1 MRKRAL
7 IRAAITEVG
16 QAGSL
21 DVTVS
26 QIACGAVSRP
36 LWHIIIRSKD
46 QILLAAMRHI
56 LREFG
61 ACALHGIT
69 RAEAPQER
77 IKAIIAAS
85 FTPQQFDR
93 DVVAAW
99 LAFYVQAQNSPE
111 AARLLRVYAYRLD
124 SNLVFDLRKLVGEG
138 AARRIAQGL
147 ASMIDGF
154 YIRCALQDWAPD
166 PGDARAL
173 VEEYLDMSLAREA
186 GRDDA
191 TSEHPHSHG
200 RQLNGRS
207 SQMVRALAA
216 PPHLR
221 ASLNLLP
228 VREYLHRLAALRAA
242 PPASCLGS
250 CRADARL

>member
-1 MRKRAL
+1 MPKVGMAAMRKGAL

-26 QIACGAVSRP
+26 QIAVRAGVSSA
-36 LWHIIIRSKD
+36 LAHHYFGSKD

-61 ACALHGIT
+61 VSARRGIA
-69 RAEAPQER
+69 RAKEPRER
-77 IKAIIAAS
+77 IEAIIAAS

-93 DVVAAW
+93 EIVAAW
-99 LAFYVQAQNSPE
+99 LAFYVQAQNSCD

-124 SNLVFDLRKLVGEG
+124 SNLVFDLRKLVSEG

-154 YIRCALQDWAPD
+154 YIRCALQDCAPD
-166 PGDARAL
+166 PRDARAL
-173 VEEYLDMSLAREA
+173 VEEYLDMSLEREA
-186 GRDDA
+186 GRKSA
-191 TSEHPHSHG
+191 GPGMVVG
-200 RQLNGRS
+200 RG
-207 SQMVRALAA
+207 
-216 PPHLR
+216 
-221 ASLNLLP
+221 
-228 VREYLHRLAALRAA
+228 
-242 PPASCLGS
+242 
-250 CRADARL
+250 

>member
-1 MRKRAL
+1 MPKIGVAAMRKRAL
-7 IRAAITEVG
+7 ISAAITEVG

-26 QIACGAVSRP
+26 QIAVRAGVSSA
-36 LWHIIIRSKD
+36 LAHHYFGSKD

-61 ACALHGIT
+61 TSARHGVAQ
-69 RAEAPQER
+69 AETPRER

-85 FTPQQFDR
+85 FMPQQFDR

-99 LAFYVQAQNSPE
+99 LAFYVQAQNSDE

-154 YIRCALQDWAPD
+154 YIRCALQDCAPD

-173 VEEYLDMSLAREA
+173 VEEYLDMSLEREA
-186 GRDDA
+186 GR
-191 TSEHPHSHG
+191 G
-200 RQLNGRS
+200 
-207 SQMVRALAA
+207 
-216 PPHLR
+216 
-221 ASLNLLP
+221 
-228 VREYLHRLAALRAA
+228 
-242 PPASCLGS
+242 
-250 CRADARL
+250 

>member
-1 MRKRAL
+1 MPKIGVAAMRKRAL
-7 IRAAITEVG
+7 ISAAITEVG

-26 QIACGAVSRP
+26 QIAVRAGVSSA
-36 LWHIIIRSKD
+36 LAHHYFGSKD

-61 ACALHGIT
+61 TSARQGVA
-69 RAEAPQER
+69 RAETPRER

-99 LAFYVQAQNSPE
+99 LAFYVQAQNSDE

-124 SNLVFDLRKLVGEG
+124 SNLVFDLRQLVGEG

-154 YIRCALQDWAPD
+154 YIRCALQDCAPD

-173 VEEYLDMSLAREA
+173 VEEYLDMSLEREA
-186 GRDDA
+186 GR
-191 TSEHPHSHG
+191 G
-200 RQLNGRS
+200 
-207 SQMVRALAA
+207 
-216 PPHLR
+216 
-221 ASLNLLP
+221 
-228 VREYLHRLAALRAA
+228 
-242 PPASCLGS
+242 
-250 CRADARL
+250 